1 MLFNRNFALVR
12 AKKASGLEGGIDGW
26 LDRKLERQ
34 MDGCLIFNLPYV
46 LQAFDTFPKKSI
58 WYLVDFRLIW
68 LEKADLMLKDQ
79 FEVSRQRPWR
89 GWSSEEDRG
98 TFICQFVCLSIHL
111 FPSSGLPGLI
121 SGLYG
126 LKSALSGFKSAL
138 PSLKSALSSLKFS
151 ISSLSSALAGFLG
164 SDPKGPMSCKT
175 QGGISRRPSFLWSV
189 RPSGWPLGRLPG
201 GSNLVKF

>member
-1 MLFNRNFALVR
+1 MVGQ
-12 AKKASGLEGGIDGW
+12 KIGKTDGW
-26 LDRKLERQ
+26 MSNIQSSLRPTS
-34 MDGCLIFNLPYV
+34 FWH
-46 LQAFDTFPKKSI
+46 FPKKVYLIPGWFQADMAWESWSHAEGPI
-58 WYLVDFRLIW
+58 WGFQ
-68 LEKADLMLKDQ
+68 AAALK
-79 FEVSRQRPWR
+79 
-89 GWSSEEDRG
+89 GMK
-98 TFICQFVCLSIHL
+98 FVCLSIHL

-121 SGLYG
+121 TGLYG

-151 ISSLSSALAGFLG
+151 ICSLSSALAGFLG

-189 RPSGWPLGRLPG
+189 HPPPGWPLGRLPG